1 MIDFSTLTL
10 SDTFRRYE
18 VNVIFSRA
26 ELLLNPNIPTH
37 IKTSAVF
44 ASAELLNDKSIY
56 FGNEDYTTYEES
68 SIKPIMI
75 DANIIFG
82 SLEIKNSMNVEI
94 IEKDTLA
101 DSMEMK

>member
-1 MIDFSTLTL
+1 
-10 SDTFRRYE
+10 
-18 VNVIFSRA
+18 
-26 ELLLNPNIPTH
+26 
-37 IKTSAVF
+37 
-44 ASAELLNDKSIY
+44 
-56 FGNEDYTTYEES
+56 
-68 SIKPIMI
+68 MI